1 MWKTLGISGKPNGK
15 WFRIFKLYPSLCQRA
30 YSNMADAGA
39 KKDPEKYFYWL
50 VGHYRKQK

>member
-1 MWKTLGISGKPNGK
+1 MWKTLGISGKPTGK

-30 YSNMADAGA
+30 YSNIADAGA